1 MFYFNSAVITSSL
14 WIQSLSWHTSSYLQR
29 CTYST
34 CMLTFLFL
42 SFLLCPTLFP
52 SSINTT
58 RCLSPALSDPPF
70 LCGRMG
76 WGHSSTQWL
85 CAKRGKSAG
94 LIRPSLPMTKIS
106 SVKRVSFK
114 NSSVSVSKEYLL
126 FTGQRLND
134 DSSNVVYFFLLSTN
148 PMKRQKNK
156 TNNLPQYCPS
166 S

>member
-1 MFYFNSAVITSSL
+1 MFYFNSAVVTSSL
-14 WIQSLSWHTSSYLQR
+14 WIQSLSWHTSSYLQK

-42 SFLLCPTLFP
+42 SFLLCPSPTLFP
-52 SSINTT
+52 STINTT

-70 LCGRMG
+70 LCSRMG

-94 LIRPSLPMTKIS
+94 LIRPSLPMTKKS
-106 SVKRVSFK
+106 LVKRVSFK

-126 FTGQRLND
+126 FTGQCLND
-134 DSSNVVYFFLLSTN
+134 ESSIIIYFFPIVNKSHEKPSSTN
-148 PMKRQKNK
+148 W
-156 TNNLPQYCPS
+156 CVD
-166 S
+166 